1 LSVLHEAYFYR
12 TMAEFVAAALPFVE
26 EGLVT
31 GEAVLVA
38 VSAPQI
44 DALDSALGPDHGVT
58 FADMARLGRNPGRII
73 SVWRKFVLGNTYAG
87 RGCRGIGEPI
97 WPGRT
102 AAELVE
108 CQRHEVLLNLAFP
121 DGPPWRLMCPYNTST
136 LDSWVIKEAARSHP
150 VIGSDGTRMPSG
162 DYEPDLGRLTPQL
175 PPHPVPALEIAF
187 TKANIR
193 DVREAVALHAA
204 TTGLTVDQTGEFV
217 LVVHELAVNSVHHG
231 GGKGVLR
238 IWQESGRVV
247 CELTDEGVIA
257 DPLIGRSAP
266 EPGAR
271 QGRGLWLANE
281 ICDLV
286 QLRSS
291 TEGTVIRVHMMEQPS

>member
-1 LSVLHEAYFYR
+1 MLHEAYFYR
-12 TMAEFVAAALPFVE
+12 TMGEFVAAALPFVE
-26 EGLVT
+26 EGLVA

-44 DALDSALGPDHGVT
+44 AALDSALGAGHGVT
-58 FADMARLGRNPGRII
+58 FADMAALGRNPGRII

-102 AAELVE
+102 ADELVE

-121 DGPPWRLMCPYNTST
+121 DSPPWRLMCPYNTST
-136 LDSWVIKEAARSHP
+136 LDAWVIEEAARSHP
-150 VIGSDGTRMPSG
+150 VIGSDGARMPSN
-162 DYEPDLGRLTPQL
+162 DYEPDLSRLTPEL
-175 PPHPVPALEIAF
+175 LPHPEPALEFPF
-187 TKANIR
+187 TLANIR
-193 DVREAVALHAA
+193 DIRDTVAVYTA

-217 LVVHELAVNSVHHG
+217 LAVHELAVNSVHHG
-231 GGKGVLR
+231 GGKGILR
-238 IWQESGRVV
+238 MWRQPGRVV
-247 CELTDEGVIA
+247 CEVADDGHIA
-257 DPLIGRSAP
+257 DPLVGRAAP
-266 EPGAR
+266 KPGAR

-281 ICDLV
+281 MCDLV

-291 TEGTVIRVHMMEQPS
+291 GDGTVVRVHKLEQPS